1 MNFKSEFE
9 LLEFTKGLIGKK
21 FKDLDTFKVLSNEK
35 SNKGKG
41 ILGQLVEKG
50 FFGYESNNR
59 PEADFKELGIELKVS
74 GFLRTKKGNIVAKER
89 LVLSKI
95 DFFKILKES
104 FEFSKLIFKNKKILI
119 VWYEYDKDL
128 HYSEMEI
135 KKVQLYDM
143 SNDIDF
149 IERDFNIIKNKVFKG
164 EAHLISEGDTDLLG
178 ACTKA
183 ADSSVTTSQP
193 NSSTKAKPRAYS
205 LKQSYLTGVLNNSKT
220 KVAENITIETFINNK
235 IKKYIG
241 MTQLEILES
250 FGTKINKIPKNIS
263 KMVIDRIIGKEDE
276 LKKIN
281 PFNKI
286 NFLLKT
292 SPVDKNN
299 RLLER
304 LSFHN
309 IEQSEFS
316 EDWEDSYW
324 KNYFEEQTVFLFL
337 FEGSSLIRNGE
348 RKLVGFNVINFTDQD
363 IESFGKTYNLIKKAI
378 LHKDRSMLPIPKS
391 FDHQYLVI
399 APKGIKGD
407 KAYEEFFK
415 SNRTKACLMI
425 EKEAINIKIKGEK
438 YANK

>member
-41 ILGQLVEKG
+41 ILGQLVETG

-74 GFLRTKKGNIVAKER
+74 GFLRTKKGSIVAKER

-143 SNDIDF
+143 SNDMDF

-220 KVAENITIETFINNK
+220 KVEENITIEAFIQNK
-235 IKKYIG
+235 IEKYIG

-250 FGTKINKIPKNIS
+250 FGTKIDKIPKNIS
-263 KMVIDRIIGKEDE
+263 KMIIDRIVGKEND
-276 LKKIN
+276 LKRIT
-281 PFNKI
+281 PFNKV

-292 SPVDKNN
+292 SPIDKNN

-316 EDWEDSYW
+316 EDWDDSYW
-324 KNYFEEQTVFLFL
+324 KNYFEEQTIYLFM
-337 FEGSSLIRNGE
+337 FEGSSKIRNGY
-348 RKLVGFNVINFTDQD
+348 RKLVGFKKIVFSETDITNF
-363 IESFGKTYNLIKKAI
+363 GRTYNLIKSAI
-378 LHKDRSMLPIPKS
+378 ENNDIRLLPVPRY
-391 FDHQYLVI
+391 FENQNLVL
-399 APKGIKGD
+399 APKGVKGD
-407 KAYEEFFK
+407 KAYEDFFK
-415 SNRTKACLMI
+415 SNKTKACLMI
-425 EKEAINIKIKGEK
+425 EKELINYKIK
-438 YANK
+438 

>member
-41 ILGQLVEKG
+41 ILGQLVETG

-74 GFLRTKKGNIVAKER
+74 GFLRRKKGNIVAKER

-143 SNDIDF
+143 SNDMNF
-149 IERDFNIIKNKVFKG
+149 IERDFNIIKNKVFNG

-220 KVAENITIETFINNK
+220 KVVENITIEAFIQNK

-241 MTQLEILES
+241 MTQLEILENL
-250 FGTKINKIPKNIS
+250 GTRLDKIPKNIS
-263 KMVIDRIIGKEDE
+263 KMIIDRIVGKEND
-276 LKKIN
+276 LKRIT
-281 PFNKI
+281 PFNKF

-292 SPVDKNN
+292 SPIDNNN

-309 IEQSEFS
+309 IEQFEFS
-316 EDWEDSYW
+316 EDWDDSYW
-324 KNYFEEQTVFLFL
+324 KNYFEEQTIYLFM
-337 FEGSSLIRNGE
+337 FEGSSKIKNGY
-348 RKLVGFNVINFTDQD
+348 RKLVGFKKIVFSETDTTNF
-363 IESFGKTYNLIKKAI
+363 GRTYNLIKSAI
-378 LHKDRSMLPIPKS
+378 ENNDIRLLPVPRY
-391 FDHQYLVI
+391 FENQNLVL
-399 APKGIKGD
+399 APKGVKGD
-407 KAYEEFFK
+407 KAYADFFK
-415 SNRTKACLMI
+415 SNKTKVCLMI
-425 EKEAINIKIKGEK
+425 EKELINRKIK
-438 YANK
+438 

>member
-21 FKDLDTFKVLSNEK
+21 FKDLDNFNVFSNEK

-41 ILGQLVEKG
+41 ILGQLVETG

-74 GFLRTKKGNIVAKER
+74 GFLRRKNGNIVAKER

-95 DFFKILKES
+95 DFFKIIKES
-104 FEFSKLIFKNKKILI
+104 FEFSKFIFKNKKILI
-119 VWYEYDKDL
+119 VWYEYDKEL
-128 HYSEMEI
+128 KYSEMEI

-143 SNDIDF
+143 SSDMDF
-149 IERDFNIIKNKVFKG
+149 IERDYNIIKQKIAKG
-164 EAHLISEGDTDLLG
+164 EAHLISEGDTNLLG

-183 ADSSVTTSQP
+183 ANSSVTTEQP

-205 LKQSYLTGVLNNSKT
+205 LKQSYLTGVLNNIKT
-220 KVAENITIETFINNK
+220 KVIENNTIEVFIQNK

-241 MTQLEILES
+241 VTQFEILES
-250 FGTKINKIPKNIS
+250 VGVKTNKVPKNIS
-263 KMVIDRIIGKEDE
+263 KMVIDRIVGKEND
-276 LKKIN
+276 LKKIE
-281 PFNKI
+281 PFNKV

-309 IEQSEFS
+309 IDQSDFNEK
-316 EDWEDSYW
+316 WEDSYW
-324 KNYFEEQTVFLFL
+324 KNYFEEQTIYLFM
-337 FEGSSLIRNGE
+337 FEGSSKIKNGH
-348 RKLVGFNVINFTDQD
+348 RKLIGFKKIVFSEND
-363 IESFGKTYNLIKKAI
+363 IDNFGKTYDLIKNAI
-378 LHKDRSMLPIPKS
+378 EKKDTRILPRPKY
-391 FDHQYLVI
+391 FENQYLVL

-407 KAYEEFFK
+407 KAYLDFFK
-415 SNRTKACLMI
+415 SNKTKACLML
-425 EKEAINIKIKGEK
+425 EKNFISQKTSLYSK
-438 YANK
+438 